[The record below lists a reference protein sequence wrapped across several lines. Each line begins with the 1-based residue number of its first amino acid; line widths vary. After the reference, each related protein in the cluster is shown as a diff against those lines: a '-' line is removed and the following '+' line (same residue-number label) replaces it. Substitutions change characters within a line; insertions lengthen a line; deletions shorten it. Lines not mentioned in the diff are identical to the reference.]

1 MNTILKVLGVLFILM
16 VGGCGVIMVAGLAIG
31 GKAAHEV
38 QQQQQANTI
47 TLAQFNQIQNGMSY
61 AQVVQI
67 IGRQGTVISENTIGE
82 GQFKTHTVMYQW
94 EAGFMANMNAMFQND
109 KLMQKSQFGMK

>member
-1 MNTILKVLGVLFILM
+1 MNNVLKGLGIVFLLL
-16 VGGCGVIMVAGLAIG
+16 VGGCGFMVVVGVVAG
-31 GKAAHEV
+31 GKAAHDV

-61 AQVVQI
+61 QQVVQI
-67 IGRQGTVISENTIGE
+67 IGRQGTVMSENNIDA
-82 GQFKTHTVMYQW
+82 GQFSVHTVMYTW

-109 KLMQKSQFGMK
+109 KLMSKAQLGLK

>member
-1 MNTILKVLGVLFILM
+1 MNTLLKALGILFILM
-16 VGGCGVIMVAGLAIG
+16 VGGCGAIMFAGLAAG
-31 GKAAHEV
+31 GKAAHDI
-38 QQQQQANTI
+38 QQQQEANTI

-67 IGRQGTVISENTIGE
+67 VGRQGTVISENTMAG
-82 GQFKTHTVMYQW
+82 FHTIMYQW
-94 EAGFMANMNAMFQND
+94 EAGFMANMNTMFQND